1 MSIDYNLTV
10 SPVVSERAALDYV
23 AKLLGCD
30 RRYSDPDAVA
40 RGDELRI
47 GALRT
52 GTEHDAEMGDLLGGE
67 TETLKIIFHPSK
79 FLTEEADARLFAE
92 MIGAAVRFFEDFP
105 DAKGTF
111 TFQGEEIYM
120 QRLGDEG
127 IVLDER
133 LRGAEYNREGAL
145 DELLAKYPVRPD
157 RPGIPLARHF
167 GQTPSLGGAL
177 ERVSGSAPSVVLQPK
192 RFSGSRNCRK
202 SCLVSKFV
210 IAFRSASETADAVE
224 TLRKCTPSP

>member
-1 MSIDYNLTV
+1 VSIDYNLTV

-30 RRYSDPDAVA
+30 RQYSDPDAAA

-52 GTEHDAEMGDLLGGE
+52 GTEHDPEMSDLLGGE

-111 TFQGEEIYM
+111 TFQGEEIYV

-133 LRGAEYNREGAL
+133 LRGAEYNREGTL
-145 DELLAKYPVRPD
+145 DELLAKYPVRQID
-157 RPGIPLARHF
+157 QVFL
-167 GQTPSLGGAL
+167 
-177 ERVSGSAPSVVLQPK
+177 
-192 RFSGSRNCRK
+192 
-202 SCLVSKFV
+202 
-210 IAFRSASETADAVE
+210 
-224 TLRKCTPSP
+224 